1 MNFGTAQIMLRLP
14 DDSNGPVGKH
24 RCPSPLLGS
33 SNNLNIMPMNRKR
46 ASSFK
51 KPREKNLDMFLSN
64 DMRPR
69 TSSMPSRNAF
79 KRSHEQLLQ
88 KTLLGLNIE
97 PELETYTV
105 REFEM
110 NSKGVIVHRSDSM
123 RSRSTN
129 SVMSSEGDFCPISPT
144 SRTSSSLS
152 RDSVAPS
159 PVPSAPPARVLVT
172 GIVGCGK
179 TAITQQ
185 FMTSEY
191 LGGFNTS
198 IDGETE
204 KVVNVLLNGEETSLA
219 FIEHTTQDDTGHSL
233 KELGENITAFLIVYA
248 CDDKDSFDRAV
259 DMLYTLRKKQHN
271 EEIIIFVGNK
281 SDLVRSRC
289 VSSDEAK
296 AVAKTY
302 GCKFIETSVVLNVN
316 VDELLVGIV
325 KQLRLRD
332 DLKSKREKVSPGCAS
347 SSKSLLSKIFKKEPI
362 SKSCENLYTL

>member
-204 KVVNVLLNGEETSLA
+204 KVVN
-219 FIEHTTQDDTGHSL
+219 GHSL